1 MYLHLGYVLASLLSQ
16 MIPLI
21 VVAWK
26 HTQEDGMC
34 ARIQLPIIV
43 ADL

>member
-1 MYLHLGYVLASLLSQ
+1 MCHNRGYVFASLLRQ

-26 HTQEDGMC
+26 HTQEDGMR
-34 ARIQLPIIV
+34 AGSQLPMIV
-43 ADL
+43 SDL